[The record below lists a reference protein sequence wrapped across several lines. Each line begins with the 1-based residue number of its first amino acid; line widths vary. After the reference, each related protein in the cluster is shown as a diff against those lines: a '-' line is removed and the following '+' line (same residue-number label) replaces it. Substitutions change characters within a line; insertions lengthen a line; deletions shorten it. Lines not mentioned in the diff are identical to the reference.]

1 MQRLFDL
8 FSRAGHELY
17 LVGGAVRDLHLG
29 RRYEDLVDLDFA
41 TSCTPEETTR
51 VLKDG
56 GYSVFKLG
64 WAFGTVGTVL
74 QGAEAEG
81 YPKQVQVTTYRSA
94 ETYRPGSRHPEVT
107 FGESLEAD
115 LGRRDL
121 TINAMAQGVD
131 GVVVDLHGG
140 RDDLAA
146 RRLRLLGEPEATL
159 REDPLRLLRVARFIS
174 QLGFEPTRRVRAACH
189 ACAPCILDISRE
201 RWFQEMDRLLVG
213 GSTVDALQLLYETR
227 VLGFILP
234 EVAAL
239 VGLHKT
245 SRHHHKDVWAHTK
258 AVVSQAPLVPA
269 VRWAALLHD
278 IGKVPTRILTP
289 AGKVTFHGHP
299 EVGARMFDRIA
310 RRLAF
315 PTELRHDVRF
325 LIYNHLRASQ
335 YDSGWTDSAVRRFDR
350 EMGDHL
356 PALLDL
362 SRADITS
369 ARRHKVEAARAQI
382 CELEQRM
389 AALRE
394 IDTRVPPLPSGLG
407 NHIIGRFELEPGRIV
422 GRLMATL
429 AQAVADGEL
438 EPQQEPQHYLDY
450 LERNDSWRE

>member
-1 MQRLFDL
+1 MIDHASKPPSLARQVMQR
-8 FSRAGHELY
+8 
-17 LVGGAVRDLHLG
+17 
-29 RRYEDLVDLDFA
+29 
-41 TSCTPEETTR
+41 
-51 VLKDG
+51 
-56 GYSVFKLG
+56 
-64 WAFGTVGTVL
+64 
-74 QGAEAEG
+74 
-81 YPKQVQVTTYRSA
+81 
-94 ETYRPGSRHPEVT
+94 
-107 FGESLEAD
+107 
-115 LGRRDL
+115 
-121 TINAMAQGVD
+121 
-131 GVVVDLHGG
+131 VV
-140 RDDLAA
+140 
-146 RRLRLLGEPEATL
+146 
-159 REDPLRLLRVARFIS
+159 
-174 QLGFEPTRRVRAACH
+174 
-189 ACAPCILDISRE
+189 DISRGDPPPNGE
-201 RWFQEMDRLLVG
+201 ALRQLTGQAQEVSRLPAAQLRAYVEQAICGPAADVALQWLHDAGVLAELLPELEATVDFTQEMGR
-213 GSTVDALQLLYETR
+213 R
-227 VLGFILP
+227 
-234 EVAAL
+234 
-239 VGLHKT
+239 
-245 SRHHHKDVWAHTK
+245 HKDVWKHTK
-258 AVVSQAPLVPA
+258 QVLIQAPERAL